1 MADFEEVSESV
12 STEATHESAGN
23 TGDSTGGGDSFN
35 ENDSGLSS
43 DDWNSDESWDSEDWD
58 SKEDNEWSS
67 DEDEITQEETQDDE
81 NDADAEEEWDNDT
94 LDDTWDEVTN
104 PDNENTDNTDTN
116 NTNTDNTDTDN
127 TDSWNTG
134 WNTGWNTKTDATD
147 EDKWEETINTDDEIT
162 QEEAQEETQEKT
174 EKEEDG
180 DTTEEP
186 EVTPEDE
193 LDLTDETTTEE
204 WDNVEEEQT
213 EEKSEIEKAWETL
226 NEGLIEKSES
236 LSWLSVKVEAPA
248 NTFPDGTQ
256 LRIVPIIWA
265 DLDNVKQQIL
275 WVNTKVQEDSLV
287 AFDIKFVYELSDWS
301 EIKVQPKENNV
312 QVKFN
317 FWDSDEFK
325 NISSKQ
331 LKIYHIEDKSENVSN
346 TEELWEV
353 KSMKKTKSS
362 INNISSINEIKSLN
376 IDKTNKI
383 VSLDADSFSIYAI
396 IKTDIPESV
405 TVNYNAWDGKFA
417 WNVSTVTVTYTLTN
431 GDYVADKATQQ
442 PNEDGYMFKW
452 WYTTNACST
461 RWDGIVDDTTS
472 AEMTVYACYLP
483 FLDYTQSFGRFSF
496 TMMDR
501 NLWAESTSD
510 YWYYY
515 QWWNNYWFDN
525 WLTPAV
531 STDLVSTNT
540 YNWQPRWPDNLYSSS
555 NFISRSSS
563 PFRWDSADNR
573 NLWWG
578 TYTDQEDWQWPCP
591 DGYHVPNSAEWKA
604 VYETY
609 IKSWYVAKDFGTT
622 LWLPFAG
629 YRDTITAWSLQ
640 GQWYDGWYWASNAY
654 NSDSA
659 YALTVSDS
667 SANATNNKYRSYA
680 NSVRCFKNTD
690 TVTITFESNEWSAVG
705 DMTFDWYEARTTSLK
720 PVPTKEGI
728 SFAWWYYDSE
738 LTEEFTWANN
748 TYVTEDTTLYAKWW
762 CEPWYVLNN
771 SNECVLRVVT
781 VNYMLWED
789 LYKTMTYARNASW
802 HYLPTT
808 TNFTVPQKEWNYMFD
823 QWYLDEEFTQLW
835 KYPMDNDGLW
845 ETVTVYGNF
854 LPFEDKTITVNG
866 TSFTVMDRNLWAKS
880 ASLWYD
886 DTTSENI
893 WYYYQYGNNYWFP
906 TTGEWDNITSEQVKN
921 PLTAS
926 SSAWSRTN
934 PYSNWLFVTVSPWN
948 TNSLTSLWWWYY
960 ANQNPDS
967 YKIWPCPDGY
977 HIPEYL
983 EYEAVYAAI
992 KSNKAQFSECN
1003 GLSDWYCVS
1012 KVLWLPFGGYRAGGT
1027 SVLSDVWSAWY
1038 YGMSS
1043 YYSYS
1048 QWYREKIENTSPSA
1062 ASSNRSSWNWIAAFS
1077 LRCFKDTDR
1086 YVLTFNANGGTT
1098 PATQYIWWWKPY
1110 TTQTSTRYGS
1120 VFSGWY
1126 LDNEYQNKFEWI
1138 LTADTT
1144 VYARWDCADW
1154 FTMDENGDCVTDQRI
1169 YVTFKANPSTFPG
1182 WQFSDGTTEKT
1193 IEYKG
1198 MPAGYFAAVEEEI
1211 QVPDLA
1217 WNYMFEWWYI
1227 DTTYASAARWT
1238 WLSVNSPSEMTL
1250 YARYLPFNE
1259 KTLTW
1264 DGVSFTIMD
1273 RNLWATDYVSGYS
1286 YSTTNSPVATRW
1298 NYFQWWNNFWFPTE
1312 GTYPNTVYNTF
1323 VERISD
1329 TARWPWNYYYNGT
1342 FIRRPESPWYWNSW
1356 SVAWENLWWWGG
1368 TNVTNGA
1375 NHPDTDKQWP
1385 CPEWYHVPYTT
1396 EWLATK
1402 NLFDKWAL
1410 TEAWSAYC
1418 SSIHDTNTAI
1428 QYCMPAALGLPFAG
1442 YRSYSSSSVGNV
1454 GSNGYYWSSTAY
1466 SADFAYLLLFYSS
1479 SLIPQNGDRR
1489 AYGFSV
1495 RCYKDSPSLTLTFDS
1510 NGGSSVSSQTN
1521 FRWWQARSSK
1531 PTNPTRANS
1540 TFVGWFADEN
1550 LTQDFT
1556 FSSTTYVS
1564 ENTTLYAK
1572 WTCKDGYSLSAD
1584 GQRCEWSSV
1593 VTFNAT
1599 TNWWTTSRP
1608 VVSFKSWDTVNLS
1621 DYTATKAWWNFVWW
1635 NTSQT
1640 AKEAMDDFVI
1650 WNDGVRV
1657 YAIFKKDLTATFK
1670 RNGNDS
1676 QTSNGNTTTDDIE
1689 KTCTIRNNETSCN
1702 VTTPTITSTVT
1713 KKILGYSDSA
1723 TNHVGTYGVN
1733 SNISISANVTLYAQT
1748 MTDPLDRL
1756 ITFNPNGNTSFTYN
1770 WDTQTTATDY
1780 VLCTIPAVYNGVTQ
1794 SNQCTQ
1800 TITFPDITPNG
1811 EKTVLWWSTWANVVD
1826 NLISTWA
1833 SQELVA
1839 TKNLVYYAQSQSD
1852 GKTFTITFYGNGA
1865 TVSWANSWQETC
1877 TIEWVYNGWVPA
1889 TECDVDVPSIAR
1901 EWFTI
1906 LWFDADENAQ
1916 TATYSTSVD
1925 KITVSADRSFYAISN
1940 KPVSVKFYK
1949 NWNDSQIRD
1958 GQSVADTSEFV
1969 SESCTVRNKAT
1980 SCSVIT
1986 PQIVSVNTPTILWYS
2001 TAEND
2006 HTVVVNQSSSLSV
2019 SNNANYYAQTK
2030 KEPRTIYVS
2039 FYVNWNGWYTY
2050 NSTSYTEDST
2060 HELCTIEAVY
2070 NGVTQPSTCS
2080 ISVDFPTISAPTNTP
2095 TVLWWSNSNTNHTP
2109 EYSDWQTA
2117 IVEAWENKHYF
2128 AQTTKEAITLMWTFN
2143 KWTWVA
2149 SLAYTQKWCTIAAIY
2164 NGNDGNEQAT
2174 SCLVEFPS
2182 FELKPWYENPIW
2194 QQATLWNQ
2202 NANTTSSL
2210 PISDNTTFTLVVST
2224 ISYSITYDK
2233 QWWTLVDE
2241 KTSYTVEDDNFT
2253 LKVPTKK
2260 GYTFEWWTWSN
2271 WDEPQTS
2278 VTVSKWTYW
2287 NLNYT
2292 ANWSLDTY
2300 TISYDLDGWTVSD
2313 PNPEEYNVNTENFT
2327 LNNPTKVWHT
2337 FAGWTWTSIS
2347 TPKMSVTVRKW
2358 TVWDLEYFATYTK
2371 NPYEVTLTYEPSTWG
2386 SVSGDGTYEYWDEI
2400 TLRATPDTGYHFVS
2414 WNDGDDVITTSNPYV
2429 FTADE
2434 TGWTGLKAVFELNEY
2449 EVNTDTNDSNK
2460 WTVTWWGTN
2469 KYGQR
2474 VTLVAHPILWY
2485 KLEKWLKNGVVV
2497 TTWDN
2502 EIYTWL
2508 ELEVDVT
2515 EVLNVTWHFVAR
2527 DDIDY
2532 TVKHWQQNVDDNDYT
2547 EVEADREEKAGA
2559 TNEQTAA
2566 VAKPYV
2572 WFTVQPITQQTI
2584 AADGSTVVNV
2594 YYDRDTY
2601 TVTWK
2606 DDNWTVLETD
2616 TGVRYGAT
2624 PVYDGATPTK
2634 EADAQYTYTFAWWTP
2649 SVAEVSWD
2657 VEYTATYNS
2666 TVNEYTITWKDGNGE
2681 TLKTEQVAYGATPVY
2696 DGATPTKTATAQYT
2710 YTFNNT
2716 WSPEVVAV
2724 VWDATYTAQFD
2735 SAVNKYTIRFV
2746 NEDGTELQS
2755 SEVEYWTLPVYSWE
2769 TPAKPSTA
2777 EFDYVFA
2784 DWDSEVVAVTQ
2795 ATTYTATYTSTKR
2808 SYTITWKND
2817 DGSTIDTTAVEYWTT
2832 PTHADATKEATAQYT
2847 YTFGG
2852 WSPEVVEVTAD
2863 ATYTATYTSTIRSY
2877 EISVSSND
2885 TNKWTVSWW
2894 TTQEYGKSVKVI
2906 ATPKIWYRFSRWT
2919 EGWETVSTEAEY
2931 EFNVEWTRNLVAEF
2945 VANNDTNYTVNYV
2958 AQNLYDDDYSI
2969 IKETLPQQGTTD
2981 TLTTIP
2987 ERTYDWLKLKWTLN
3001 DYRTEILPD
3010 WSTVVNVLYDRIR
3023 YTITYDPAN
3032 GTPAVSFEAKYE
3044 KPLTPPANP
3053 EKQWYTFAGWL
3064 PEFPATTPLN
3074 GTSVVAQWTPNT
3086 NTAYRVEYY
3095 YQWSDGSYPATATSW
3110 DNRTWTTDETA
3121 SVTDADKTP
3130 SLQWYAFAEWYDG
3143 NVLNWTV
3150 AADGSLVLK
3159 VYFKKQFTV
3168 TYKPWDRWTFADD
3181 VHDWLDYNSDT
3192 PSFAWSLD
3200 HQDWYIFK
3208 SWDSTIATKVTA
3220 NAVYTALWA
3229 EDFNND
3235 GIDDATQDRY
3245 IVTYTDWVDGEE
3257 IFVNQTTSNLL
3268 SWFNTPAFSGTPT
3281 REHYLFAWWNPTV
3294 ADKVTWNAVYTAT
3307 WNEDFNDN
3315 GIDDATEPH
3324 FTVRFEAWA
3333 HWSLV
3338 GTLIYNNVLSW
3349 LTLNDL
3355 WYIEPTKQPAENYM
3369 FSGWNIEVNPS
3380 SKITG
3385 NVTYTAIWWEDKNHD
3400 GQNDEFEDKYT
3411 VTINYVYSRWWEA
3424 ATKYEITNQLSGF
3437 TYDVVS
3443 PSIEYYTSDIVEVS
3457 GRITGNVNVTVT
3469 YTPDNDTNGNG
3480 VADELETE
3488 YKVTVNYVYSRGW
3501 EASPSVSG
3509 MYLSGI
3515 SFSFTSPYITY
3526 YHADQSVISGKW
3538 KEEAQTFTVTYTPDN
3553 DENHDGVA
3561 DEEEDK
3567 YTVTINYVYSRWW
3580 EAATKYEI
3588 TNQLSGFTYNVDSPS
3603 VIYYHA
3609 DKTNVSGTITGNV
3622 EVTVTYTP
3630 DNDTNGNGVADEQE
3644 DLYKITV
3651 NYVYVDWNTA
3661 AESVSWMYLS
3671 GISYSF
3677 ESPVINHYT
3686 ADVLVV
3692 SGVTVWTETFTV
3704 TYVANKYEIKFVNY
3718 DGSVLQTSQVEY
3730 WTLPVY
3736 EGEAPTKDATDG
3748 YIYTF
3753 AGWTPEISEVAWDT
3767 TYTATF
3773 TENRKGYSWW
3783 WGRHNTDEDNQS
3795 HNSAEDEQQEGT
3807 DNNTQPIVTDDNKSK
3822 YSEEVIDAY
3831 TWAYWYDITTMDTL
3845 DKAMPNQF
3853 IIRWHLAK
3861 MAVNYA
3867 VNVLWR
3873 EIPSEIPDKCSWWDD
3888 ESVWESAEIK
3898 DYAEKSCALWVMWIK
3913 VKNFDP
3919 NKIVSRAEFWTVL
3932 SRLLWWDTYDVENP
3946 TDKNLY
3952 YVKHLKALNDS
3963 NIMKDIDNPVRRNEL
3978 REWIWVM
3985 FRRAKELL

>member
-12 STEATHESAGN
+12 STEAAHESAGD

-67 DEDEITQEETQDDE
+67 DEDEITQEETQEDE

-104 PDNENTDNTDTN
+104 PDNE
-116 NTNTDNTDTDN
+116 NTDNTDTDN

-236 LSWLSVKVEAPA
+236 LSGVSINVEAPA
-248 NTFPDGTQ
+248 NTFPKDTQ
-256 LRIVPIIWA
+256 LRIIPVTWI
-265 DLDNVKQQIL
+265 DLDEVKQQIL
-275 WVNTKVQEDSLV
+275 AENDKIVEDSIV
-287 AFDIKFVYELSDWS
+287 AFDIEFVYELNDWS
-301 EIKVQPKENNV
+301 EIKVQPRWNSVSVDFNYSEN
-312 QVKFN
+312 
-317 FWDSDEFK
+317 DELK
-325 NISSKQ
+325 NINTKQ
-331 LKIYHIEDKSENVSN
+331 LKIYHIEDKSENIPN
-346 TEELWEV
+346 PEEVVAV
-353 KSMKKTKSS
+353 KSMKKTRSS
-362 INNISSINEIKSLN
+362 VDSVSTVNEIKSLN
-376 IDKTNKI
+376 IDSKNKT

-396 IKTDIPESV
+396 IKTNIPESV
-405 TVNYNAWDGKFA
+405 TVNYNAWDGEFA
-417 WNVSTVTVTYTLTN
+417 WNTNVVTVTYTLTN
-431 GDYVADKATQQ
+431 GDYIADKATQQ
-442 PNEDGYMFKW
+442 PNRENYMFKW
-452 WYTTNACST
+452 WYTENDCLT
-461 RWDGIVDDTTS
+461 RWNWIVDDTTNS
-472 AEMTVYACYLP
+472 VITVYACYLP
-483 FLDYTQSFGRFSF
+483 FSDNTQTFGRFSF

-501 NLWAESTSD
+501 NLWAENVWD

-515 QWWNNYWFDN
+515 QWWNNYWFDG

-563 PFRWDSADNR
+563 PFRWDSVDNR

-578 TYTDQEDWQWPCP
+578 TSTDQEDWQWPCP

-654 NSDSA
+654 NNSDSA

-705 DMTFDWYEARTTSLK
+705 DMTFDWYEARTASLK

-983 EYEAVYAAI
+983 EYEAVYTAI

-1027 SVLSDVWSAWY
+1027 SVLSDVWSVWY

-1238 WLSVNSPSEMTL
+1238 WLSVNSPNEMTL
-1250 YARYLPFNE
+1250 YARYLPFE
-1259 KTLTW
+1259 DKTITW
-1264 DGVSFTIMD
+1264 NGVTFTIMD

-1442 YRSYSSSSVGNV
+1442 LRTSSSSSVGNV
-1454 GSNGYYWSSTAY
+1454 GSDGRYWSSTAY
-1466 SADFAYLLLFYSS
+1466 SADRAYYLRFYSS
-1479 SLIPQNGDRR
+1479 SLNPQDGYGR

-1852 GKTFTITFYGNGA
+1852 GKTFTVTFYGNGA

-2241 KTSYTVEDDNFT
+2241 KTSYTVEDDDFV
-2253 LKVPTKK
+2253 LKTPTKK

-2449 EVNTDTNDSNK
+2449 EVSTDTNDSNK

-2515 EVLNVTWHFVAR
+2515 EALNVTWHFVAR

-2606 DDNWTVLETD
+2606 NDNWTVLETD

-2681 TLKTEQVAYGATPVY
+2681 TLKTEQVAYGATPSY

-2710 YTFNNT
+2710 YTF
-2716 WSPEVVAV
+2716 A
-2724 VWDATYTAQFD
+2724 
-2735 SAVNKYTIRFV
+2735 
-2746 NEDGTELQS
+2746 
-2755 SEVEYWTLPVYSWE
+2755 
-2769 TPAKPSTA
+2769 
-2777 EFDYVFA
+2777 
-2784 DWDSEVVAVTQ
+2784 
-2795 ATTYTATYTSTKR
+2795 
-2808 SYTITWKND
+2808 
-2817 DGSTIDTTAVEYWTT
+2817 
-2832 PTHADATKEATAQYT
+2832 
-2847 YTFGG
+2847 G

-2885 TNKWTVSWW
+2885 TNKWSVSWW

-2958 AQNLYDDDYSI
+2958 AQNLYDDNYSI

-3001 DYRTEILPD
+3001 DYITEILPD

-3044 KPLTPPANP
+3044 KPLTPPADP

-3220 NAVYTALWA
+3220 NAVYTA
-3229 EDFNND
+3229 
-3235 GIDDATQDRY
+3235 
-3245 IVTYTDWVDGEE
+3245 
-3257 IFVNQTTSNLL
+3257 
-3268 SWFNTPAFSGTPT
+3268 
-3281 REHYLFAWWNPTV
+3281 
-3294 ADKVTWNAVYTAT
+3294 T

-3424 ATKYEITNQLSGF
+3424 ATKYEITNQLS
-3437 TYDVVS
+3437 
-3443 PSIEYYTSDIVEVS
+3443 
-3457 GRITGNVNVTVT
+3457 
-3469 YTPDNDTNGNG
+3469 
-3480 VADELETE
+3480 
-3488 YKVTVNYVYSRGW
+3488 W
-3501 EASPSVSG
+3501 
-3509 MYLSGI
+3509 
-3515 SFSFTSPYITY
+3515 
-3526 YHADQSVISGKW
+3526 
-3538 KEEAQTFTVTYTPDN
+3538 
-3553 DENHDGVA
+3553 
-3561 DEEEDK
+3561 
-3567 YTVTINYVYSRWW
+3567 
-3580 EAATKYEI
+3580 
-3588 TNQLSGFTYNVDSPS
+3588 FTYNVDSPS